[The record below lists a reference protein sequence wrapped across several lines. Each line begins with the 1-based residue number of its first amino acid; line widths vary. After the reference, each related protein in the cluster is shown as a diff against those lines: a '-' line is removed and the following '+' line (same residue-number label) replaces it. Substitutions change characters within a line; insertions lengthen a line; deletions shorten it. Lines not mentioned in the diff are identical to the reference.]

1 MRPEYDFSAAA
12 RGVTA
17 VRYAQGANVAVI
29 DPELLDVFPD
39 SASVNQALSALAPV
53 LRQRRRAP
61 ATRKSA

>member
-1 MRPEYDFSAAA
+1 MRPEYDFSAAV

-53 LRQRRRAP
+53 LRQRRKAP